1 MPWGR
6 CDTQC
11 SDLLQAAEVATKLC
25 SKRIGESYKEDFVE
39 LLGARVDYFG
49 EIERLKGEM
58 NAVILAHYYQEP
70 AVQDLADFV
79 GDSLALARQAQG
91 TDADVIVFCGVHFM
105 AETAKIL
112 NPAKTVVLPD
122 LEAGCSLADSCPPE
136 DFRRFIEER
145 PGHTVVSY
153 VNTSAAVKALSDIC
167 CTSTNAKEVI
177 ASIPEDT
184 PIIFGPDKHLGRY
197 LVEQTGREMVLW
209 PGTCMVHVLF
219 SERKI
224 RQLKVRRP
232 GAEVLAHPECEERV
246 LRVADHIGST
256 SSLLKRVVESPA
268 KEFIVA
274 TEPGIIHQMKKAAP
288 EKEFIR
294 APGKGPEGACE
305 ACSECPHMR
314 RNTVEKLYWCMRDL
328 APEITLDEDLRSR
341 ALSPI
346 ERMLEL
352 G

>member
-1 MPWGR
+1 M
-6 CDTQC
+6 DVLET
-11 SDLLQAAEVATKLC
+11 
-25 SKRIGESYKEDFVE
+25 FV
-39 LLGARVDYFG
+39 GTRTDYFS
-49 EIERLKGEM
+49 EIERLKGEL

-70 AVQDLADFV
+70 EVQDLADFI
-79 GDSLALARQAQG
+79 GDSLGLARQAQG

-112 NPAKTVVLPD
+112 NPEKTVVLPD
-122 LEAGCSLADSCPPE
+122 LDAGCSLANSCPPE
-136 DFRRFIEER
+136 AFGRFIEER
-145 PGHTVVSY
+145 PGHAVVSY
-153 VNTSAAVKALSDIC
+153 VNTSAEVKALSDVI
-167 CTSTNAKEVI
+167 CTSSNAERVI
-177 ASIPEDT
+177 SNIPEET
-184 PIIFGPDKHLGRY
+184 PIIFGPDRHLGRY
-197 LVEQTGREMVLW
+197 LVEKTGREMVLW

-224 RQLKVRRP
+224 RQLKVRHP
-232 GAEVLAHPECEERV
+232 EAEVLAHPECEERV

-268 KEFIVA
+268 RKFIVA
-274 TEPGIIHQMKKAAP
+274 TEPGIIHQMRKAAP
-288 EKEFIR
+288 EKEFMR

-314 RNTVEKLYWCMRDL
+314 RNTLEKLYRCMRDL
-328 APEITLDEDLRSR
+328 SPEITLDEELRLR
-341 ALSPI
+341 ALIPI